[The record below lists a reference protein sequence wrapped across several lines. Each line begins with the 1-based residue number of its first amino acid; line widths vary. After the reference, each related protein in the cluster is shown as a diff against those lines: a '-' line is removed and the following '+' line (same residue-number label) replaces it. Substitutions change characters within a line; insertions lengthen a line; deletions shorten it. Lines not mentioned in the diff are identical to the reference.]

1 MVQACKC
8 VGPLTDL
15 NAVLRNS
22 RVKKVATV
30 IPVVYSKRSEI
41 NFEFLGEV
49 GRGNDEGSVLYE
61 AEAKSPEE
69 NPVPES
75 PERNGSILTMSVNEL
90 IEEETKSLAR
100 KRDELKEKIEQLKA
114 SLELEITSKTSV
126 TYHNIKRGEAAFEG
140 YSFTSMVFFIGI
152 ALFFGLLLGQ
162 H

>member
-100 KRDELKEKIEQLKA
+100 KR
-114 SLELEITSKTSV
+114 V
-126 TYHNIKRGEAAFEG
+126 
-140 YSFTSMVFFIGI
+140 
-152 ALFFGLLLGQ
+152 LLTVN
-162 H
+162 